1 MKIGT
6 NGWVS
11 GMRHFASPNCDFRPS
26 GVAIDLLVIHN
37 ISLPPG
43 EFGGK
48 AIAQLFTNTLDAD
61 AHPYFAQLK
70 GVRVSAHFLIQRTG
84 EIIQFVPCNK
94 RAWHAGASAWCG
106 RTACNDFSIGIEL
119 EGTDFLPFSDQQYAA
134 LIRLTRVLKRAYP
147 IREIAGHSDI
157 APGRKT
163 DPGQKFDWSRYLA
176 KGGLKTG
183 RI

>member
-1 MKIGT
+1 MKVGT

-11 GMRHFASPNCDFRPS
+11 GMRRLASPNCDSRPL
-26 GVAIDLLVIHN
+26 GTVIDLLVIHN

-43 EFGGK
+43 EFGGQAVEK
-48 AIAQLFTNTLDAD
+48 LFTNTLDAD
-61 AHPYFAQLK
+61 AHPYYVQLK
-70 GVRVSAHFLIQRTG
+70 GVKVSAHFLIQRTG
-84 EIIQFVPCNK
+84 EIIQFVPCCK
-94 RAWHAGASAWCG
+94 RAWHAGASAWHG
-106 RTACNDFSIGIEL
+106 RTACNDFSIGVEL
-119 EGTDFLPFSDQQYAA
+119 EGTDFLTFSDQQYAA
-134 LIRLTRVLKRAYP
+134 LIRLTRVLKRAFP

-176 KGGLKTG
+176 KGGLKTD